1 MLSDERHNY
10 ICELV
15 NENGAVTSAELVERF
30 GVSAETIR
38 RDLLM
43 LEKRQLLQRVHG
55 GAVKIGGMERFHV
68 LSYRMKQND
77 DKKHELARFATKF
90 IEDGDIIAV
99 DAGSTAVAFAE
110 ALSRK
115 NVKATVVTHSL
126 DIFEILSGH
135 KNFEVIL
142 CGGRF
147 LNEERAFYGEIAIET
162 MKRLHVKKAFLF
174 VSAVSFKFG
183 ICDYHY
189 ELYQIQKQILEIA
202 DEVFVLADSTKLEK
216 NALLKLDDMLAR
228 YTYITDSSIGENLK
242 ELYRENN
249 LNIICSEG

>member
-1 MLSDERHNY
+1 M
-10 ICELV
+10 
-15 NENGAVTSAELVERF
+15 
-30 GVSAETIR
+30 
-38 RDLLM
+38 
-43 LEKRQLLQRVHG
+43 
-55 GAVKIGGMERFHV
+55 
-68 LSYRMKQND
+68 
-77 DKKHELARFATKF
+77 
-90 IEDGDIIAV
+90 
-99 DAGSTAVAFAE
+99 
-110 ALSRK
+110 
-115 NVKATVVTHSL
+115 
-126 DIFEILSGH
+126 
-135 KNFEVIL
+135 
-142 CGGRF
+142 
-147 LNEERAFYGEIAIET
+147 
-162 MKRLHVKKAFLF
+162 KKAFLF